1 MGKVIDDLRVCSSLE
16 ALHKY
21 ELLSHYLSLP
31 ELGAATSR
39 LTGRLR
45 SGYRGRGLNFEEF
58 RQYQLGDDSRNID
71 WPVTMRTGEPHI
83 RVYSEEKER
92 PIYIIIDQTSSMFF
106 SSVEVMKSVA
116 CAEIASLCGW
126 MALESGDRIGGAVL
140 CDDDISSFASAR
152 GRNHWTSVLK
162 NIVAKNC
169 ALPSTLVQNRSLLFT
184 IDDALT
190 HCIESKLSGALLIMI
205 SDFFDVQQSSLDKL
219 SFLKKNNNLLGISI
233 VDAMESKIDL
243 DRELSI
249 SDGSRQTALPVKDK
263 HGLNRYHQRIQYSK
277 QELKKVIGHRGIPLI
292 QLDTSG
298 DHVNQFIEQLKGRSN
313 VKQ

>member
-1 MGKVIDDLRVCSSLE
+1 MVNIVDDLRVCTSLE

-21 ELLSHYLSLP
+21 EQQSHYLSLP

-92 PIYIIIDQTSSMFF
+92 PIYLIVDQTSSMFF

-126 MALESGDRIGGAVL
+126 MAVKNGDRIGGVIL
-140 CDDDISSFASAR
+140 CDDDVSSFASAR
-152 GRNHWTSVLK
+152 GRNHWANVLK
-162 NIVAKNC
+162 EIAAKNRV
-169 ALPSTLVQNRSLLFT
+169 LPSTLPHNSSSSFT
-184 IDDALT
+184 IDDALAC
-190 HCIESKLSGALLIMI
+190 CIESKLSGALLIMI
-205 SDFFDVQQSSLDKL
+205 SDFFDVQQNTIERL
-219 SFLKKNNNLLGISI
+219 SFLKKSNNLLAVSI
-233 VDAMESKIDL
+233 ADSMENKIDSKL
-243 DRELSI
+243 ELPI
-249 SDGSRQTALPVKDK
+249 SNGLQQTALPIKEID
-263 HGLNRYHQRIQYSK
+263 GLHHYHQRLNYSTH
-277 QELKKVIGHRGIPLI
+277 ELKKVIGYQGVPLI

-298 DHVNQFIEQLKGRSN
+298 DHINQFLVQLTGRNN
-313 VKQ
+313 VE